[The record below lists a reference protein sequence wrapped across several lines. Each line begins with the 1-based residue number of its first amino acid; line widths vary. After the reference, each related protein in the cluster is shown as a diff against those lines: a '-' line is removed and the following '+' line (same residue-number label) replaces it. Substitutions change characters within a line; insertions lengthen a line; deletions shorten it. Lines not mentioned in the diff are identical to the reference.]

1 MALRENYGVAAC
13 RSRRNGAAILSPGR
27 DALAVDS
34 AAGDLMPD
42 RVTILLVEDNPDDAA
57 LTELA
62 LRKEVPANLEVARDG
77 QEALDYLLDDGN
89 DLPRLVL
96 LDLRLP
102 NVDGLEVL
110 RRIREHERTSV
121 TPVVILT
128 SSSAPSDVAAAY
140 RNGASSYVRKPVD
153 FDQFAGVVRQIGSYW
168 LGVNEPP
175 SHSHDP

>member
-1 MALRENYGVAAC
+1 
-13 RSRRNGAAILSPGR
+13 
-27 DALAVDS
+27 
-34 AAGDLMPD
+34 MPEH
-42 RVTILLVEDNPDDAA
+42 VTILLVEDNPDDAA

-77 QEALDYLLDDGN
+77 REALDYLLNDTN

-110 RRIREHERTSV
+110 QRIRQHERTCL

-128 SSSAPSDVAAAY
+128 SSSAPGDVVEAY
-140 RNGASSYVRKPVD
+140 RNGASSYVHKPVD
-153 FDQFAGVVRQIGSYW
+153 FDQFAAAVRQIGSYW
-168 LGVNEPP
+168 LRVNEPP
-175 SHSHDP
+175 SNTRDH